1 MRNSNFHSLLILSIS
16 ICIFTLWIS
25 TGKLIQS
32 SNYDIDHTFSLP
44 TTTTTNNKKEVNFC
58 PGIWNYYSP
67 NNRTYLEKLYWEAYE
82 YHNLGGNLEALEH
95 FLNNAIGE
103 TYDKRGFSPFVFND
117 NTESNQKQQS
127 VPDEIIST
135 LRKQDN
141 GNGGYYLRKLPGKF
155 TGTMANQDNNGRF
168 VNVLDPQTH
177 ERWDIALGPTLP
189 QDSFPCIGFKVLGNG
204 YEQKYIC
211 GWQHEPFQGVENE
224 TTSQEECNVVSI
236 GSNDQWGF
244 ENQMVKT
251 KCNVATFDCTVTH
264 PKNKPDSEQVQFYS
278 QCISHRKESYS
289 INNRQYN
296 TYFDLI
302 NAAGFTNN
310 NHTSSSRINY
320 MKMDVEGY
328 EYGVITNMIRY
339 SREHDLM
346 HLLPDQLQLEFHY
359 ATWMYDLPWSLRTRT
374 TGELVAFFSMLFRE
388 AGYVAVHFENQRWPT
403 LREILFLRVYC

>member
-25 TGKLIQS
+25 TGNLIQS

-44 TTTTTNNKKEVNFC
+44 TTTTTNNKKEVSFC

-127 VPDEIIST
+127 VPDEIISA

-168 VNVLDPQTH
+168 VNVLDPETH

-211 GWQHEPFQGVENE
+211 GWQHEPFFTQEAFQGVRNE
-224 TTSQEECNVVSI
+224 TASQEECNVVSI

-244 ENQMVKT
+244 ENQMAKT
-251 KCNVATFDCTVTH
+251 RCNIATFDCTVTN
-264 PKNKPDSEQVQFYS
+264 PKNKPDTEQVQFYS

-302 NAAGFTNN
+302 NTARFTNN

-320 MKMDVEGY
+320 MKMDIEVSRI
-328 EYGVITNMIRY
+328 VHMIWFCTFTTRY
-339 SREHDLM
+339 
-346 HLLPDQLQLEFHY
+346 
-359 ATWMYDLPWSLRTRT
+359 
-374 TGELVAFFSMLFRE
+374 
-388 AGYVAVHFENQRWPT
+388 
-403 LREILFLRVYC
+403 